1 MDCREPVFPVL
12 HHFLEFTQTHVHW
25 VSNAIQPS
33 HPLSSLSPT
42 FCLSQHQDPMSWL
55 FTSDGQ
61 STGASG
67 SASNLPMDIQDWF
80 PLGLTVLISLGTL
93 KNLLQHYLSKAS
105 ILWCL
110 AFFMV
115 QLLLL
120 YMTIGKNIALTIWAS
135 VHKVISL
142 LYLFCLNMLS
152 RFALLFFQ
160 GASTF

>member
-1 MDCREPVFPVL
+1 MDCRKPGFPVL
-12 HHFLEFTQTHVHW
+12 HHFLELTQTHVHW

-55 FTSDGQ
+55 FASDGQ

-93 KNLLQHYLSKAS
+93 KNLLQYYLSKAS

-115 QLLLL
+115 QLLLP
-120 YMTIGKNIALTIWAS
+120 YMTTGKNIALTIWTS

-152 RFALLFFQ
+152 RFALLFF
-160 GASTF
+160 